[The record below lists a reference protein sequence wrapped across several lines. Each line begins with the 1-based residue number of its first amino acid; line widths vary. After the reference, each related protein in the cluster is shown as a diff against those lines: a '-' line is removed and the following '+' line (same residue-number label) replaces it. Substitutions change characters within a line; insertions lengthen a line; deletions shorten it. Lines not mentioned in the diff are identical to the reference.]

1 MTARIPIDGNLVA
14 DPDFGVGDAGTSW
27 AHLRVA
33 SHERIRRDG
42 EWTSTEPEFYT
53 VTLFGAAAE
62 TAANDLH
69 KGDRVTVQGR
79 PQVETFD
86 RRDGTHGAALKVYAR
101 SVSKTDL
108 TETGTD
114 HEMARDQGR
123 GAPTADAAGVP
134 VIHHT
139 ADTTAVVGVA
149 RGATALHK
157 TLKDN
162 GFRWSTGTASW
173 NLPANLDEHARTA
186 RVGELLSTVRANG
199 RDLTV
204 VHQPVP
210 ATTTKRPVMTT
221 STGAAPAPI
230 QETRTGRHL

>member
-1 MTARIPIDGNLVA
+1 MTARITIDGNLVA
-14 DPDFGVGDAGTSW
+14 DPDFGVGDSGTSW

-42 EWTSTEPEFYT
+42 EWISTEPEFYN

-62 TAANDLH
+62 TAANDLG

-79 PQVETFD
+79 PQLETFD
-86 RRDGTHGAALKVYAR
+86 RRDGTQGAELKVYAR
-101 SVSKTDL
+101 SVSKTEL
-108 TETGTD
+108 VETGAD
-114 HEMARDQGR
+114 QQLGRDLGR
-123 GAPTADAAGVP
+123 GATTGPGSVP

-139 ADTTAVVGVA
+139 ADATAVVGVA

-162 GFRWSTGTASW
+162 GFRWSTATVSW
-173 NLPANLDEHARTA
+173 NLPAELDEHTRTA
-186 RVGELLSTVRANG
+186 RVGELLSTLRATG
-199 RDLTV
+199 RDLAV

-210 ATTTKRPVMTT
+210 TTTTPRSVVAA
-221 STGAAPAPI
+221 GAASAPI
-230 QETRTGRHL
+230 QELRAERHL